1 MYLLLFSLV
10 IMRGFDALSWQA
22 PCAPVAYNKA
32 QFLFVWMAFTSIISS
47 SVFIT
52 CMHVGYIDPPGRQII
67 DRLLLLVEPP
77 GVCSHVECRYYF
89 GLTLQVSSC
98 SSSLSVQILLFGL
111 SFIDYTLRHTRISF
125 SVKTNER
132 KSNLLPWSAHMIS
145 RSDVIKTPCSCHW
158 IYCFQ
163 RVKEHNSYSTSTG
176 FSVQGRLNRFLSCLH
191 NLDVNA
197 TARSFIIQFF
207 PVLVGSHTHTHI

>member
-67 DRLLLLVEPP
+67 DWLLLLVEPP
-77 GVCSHVECRYYF
+77 GVCSHVECRCYF

-191 NLDVNA
+191 ILDVNA

-207 PVLVGSHTHTHI
+207 PVFGWFTHTHI